1 MSDYTT
7 QNEGVGTTGLVVAA
21 VLIGLFIIVLA
32 MLGSGSVNEGDAM
45 ATPEALDAP
54 VIAAPAVDG

>member
-32 MLGSGSVNEGDAM
+32 MLGSGSVTEGDAM
-45 ATPEALDAP
+45 AVPEALDAP

>member
-1 MSDYTT
+1 
-7 QNEGVGTTGLVVAA
+7 VVAA

-32 MLGSGSVNEGDAM
+32 MLGSGSVTEGDAM
-45 ATPEALDAP
+45 AVPEALDAP

>member
-32 MLGSGSVNEGDAM
+32 MLGSGSVTEGDAI
-45 ATPEALDAP
+45 AVPEALDAP

>member
-7 QNEGVGTTGLVVAA
+7 QNEGIGTNGLVVAA
-21 VLIGLFIIVLA
+21 VLIGLFIIVFA
-32 MLGSGSVNEGDAM
+32 MLGSGSVTENDTM